1 MNPINPYK
9 LLDVDETI
17 EDNVLRKR
25 YKTVSKM
32 IHPDKHNQDGSSVFI
47 FQLVKAAYENIKASR
62 QRMMIP
68 KVSVPKVNKIEEK
81 ANEIEVDV
89 SESNAQQ
96 NEEKKNTIV
105 PGTNITENDIRILGQ
120 LNIDPWFNPNFNLT
134 EFFGDVE
141 IPDQNKN
148 KNKTNN
154 MRPQSTRR

>member
-1 MNPINPYK
+1 MNPINPYQ

-47 FQLVKAAYENIKASR
+47 FQLVKSAYENIKASR
-62 QRMMIP
+62 QKMIIP
-68 KVSVPKVNKIEEK
+68 KISVPKVNKIEEK
-81 ANEIEVDV
+81 TNEIEVDV

-96 NEEKKNTIV
+96 NEQQKKNPIV
-105 PGTNITENDIRILGQ
+105 PGTNITENDIKILGQ
-120 LNIDPWFNPNFNLT
+120 LNIDPWFNPNFSLT

-141 IPDQNKN
+141 IPEKN